1 EGVAAGLGI
10 GVVFESEFGH
20 DPRLHRLRLR
30 DAKLQAV
37 EYAACLRER
46 RPVRVVRAFF
56 DLLQESAPG
65 V

>member
-1 EGVAAGLGI
+1 MCGRA
-10 GVVFESEFGH
+10 FGH

-30 DAKLQAV
+30 DAKVQAV